1 MLKMRPKL
9 GRISSLCQRIHIGQL
24 LTDAISQIVRN
35 DYNSHILH
43 GQQIVFNINCV
54 CFIQCGSA
62 LVKNK
67 DLQF

>member
-1 MLKMRPKL
+1 MLKMRPNL
-9 GRISSLCQRIHIGQL
+9 GRISSLGQRIHIGQL
-24 LTDAISQIVRN
+24 LTDAISQIVGN
-35 DYNSHILH
+35 DDNPHIVR